1 VNPKAAE
8 KLGLAPYDS
17 ADHLQS
23 EEDIAAYLQAVM
35 EEGADDPAYLARAL
49 GVVARARNMSQLAR
63 DTGLTR
69 EGLRKALAPD
79 GNPSYAT
86 VAKVAKALGFKLTLT
101 PVGSVAVNMR
111 RPVTPLVDFEGH

>member
-1 VNPKAAE
+1 MNPKAAE

-17 ADHLQS
+17 ADYLQS

-35 EEGADDPAYLARAL
+35 EECADDPAYLARAL

-69 EGLRKALAPD
+69 EGLRKALAPG

-86 VAKVAKALGFKLTLT
+86 VAKVAKALGFRLTLA
-101 PVGSVAVNMR
+101 PLGGSMAR
-111 RPVTPLVDFEGH
+111 GET

>member
-1 VNPKAAE
+1 MNPNAAA

-17 ADHLQS
+17 ADYLLD
-23 EEDIAAYLQAVM
+23 EEDITAYLQAVM
-35 EEGADDPAYLARAL
+35 AEDSQDPAHLAQAL

-86 VAKVAKALGFKLTLT
+86 VAKVAKALGFRLTLT
-101 PVGSVAVNMR
+101 PVEAVVGVGQDR
-111 RPVTPLVDFEGH
+111 TP

>member
-1 VNPKAAE
+1 MNPKAAE

-17 ADHLQS
+17 ADYLQS
-23 EEDIAAYLQAVM
+23 EEDMAAYLQAMM
-35 EEGADDPAYLARAL
+35 EEGADDPACLARAL

-86 VAKVAKALGFKLTLT
+86 VAKVAKALGFRLTLAPT
-101 PVGSVAVNMR
+101 HAALADGKR
-111 RPVTPLVDFEGH
+111 